1 MAPKATEM
9 RAMILLQENTDKKSV
24 LHKLM
29 KTPVEI
35 IVAVYCY
42 NKQRL

>member
-1 MAPKATEM
+1 MAPKASAM
-9 RAMILLQENTDKKSV
+9 RAMILLQENTDKTSV
-24 LHKLM
+24 LHKLI

-35 IVAVYCY
+35 TVAVYRY